1 MLFDPTK
8 SFQIKPTRNLMHSF
22 LILCDSCGQKW
33 EETLDWK
40 VEIQRYLWQV
50 GGDLGEMISTDGG
63 TRETIFLI
71 ILTVAE
77 WKGEQD

>member
-1 MLFDPTK
+1 M
-8 SFQIKPTRNLMHSF
+8 
-22 LILCDSCGQKW
+22 
-33 EETLDWK
+33 
-40 VEIQRYLWQV
+40 
-50 GGDLGEMISTDGG
+50 GGDTGLESGDTEIFVASGRRPGRDDQYRWG